1 MHVSVLFI
9 IFSPSIKKY
18 TNPREST
25 NFLDKQSKNSMR
37 IVLCMKKSGKHFPI
51 SFETLNLD
59 KLLTRRQEKAFSVKL
74 LASTHAS
81 MYRERERETCC

>member
-1 MHVSVLFI
+1 
-9 IFSPSIKKY
+9 
-18 TNPREST
+18 
-25 NFLDKQSKNSMR
+25 
-37 IVLCMKKSGKHFPI
+37 MKKSGKHFPI

-81 MYRERERETCC
+81 MYRERERERHAADYNTIKLMATKNNQDL